1 MHEWG
6 LAGIALLLIGYAAV
20 SGRLQSTVVT
30 QAMVFVALGLLVGN
44 RVLDLVEADTANQ
57 YVRHLAE
64 ATLALV
70 LFTDAVRVNRHRL
83 RREALVPARLLGIG
97 LPLTI
102 VAGTVA
108 ALALFAE
115 LDLWTAA
122 ALATMLA
129 PTDAALGLPVISN
142 RRLPSRIRQGLNV
155 ESGLNDGVC
164 VPLLI
169 IFLTLAE
176 AEEGA
181 GDLEPLRVVLEEI
194 GFGAVGGVA
203 AGALGAWVL
212 RGLGARGWMEGTWKQ
227 INTLATP
234 LLAYGIAVALGGSG
248 FIAAFV
254 AGITFGVVARER
266 AEDDH
271 LPGRAVRGA
280 AERRHLPAVRGGAA
294 RPGARRPGLA
304 GHRLY
309 AVLSLTV
316 VRMLPVALAML
327 GTGMRRV
334 TVGFLGWFGPRGLA
348 SIVFVLILVEETEL
362 PERPLLLDVVT
373 WTVALSVYAHGLTAW
388 PGANRYADWYAAHAS
403 DHAAMPES
411 APVAEHAPP
420 CPRPAQSVADRRTG
434 KDLPMPPATRRKTR
448 RLTDAQLEEML
459 ALTSH
464 ADSVEL
470 KLTVPDSER
479 RADGRRPGHGPP
491 GGPDP
496 PGLLLRHPRPAPQPG
511 RAWSCGPAGSRA
523 AATTPSSSS
532 ARSSPTSS
540 PQRCATPRPWS
551 WRSTPCP
558 AAMSARPPSRA
569 PSVPATPSS
578 TSPPATGRSASC
590 TPRSSGPSTPPTPPR
605 GSAWTTCR
613 SWGRSTSSS

>member
-6 LAGIALLLIGYAAV
+6 LAGIALLVIAYAGV
-20 SGRLQSTVVT
+20 SGRLASTPVT

-44 RVLDLVEADTANQ
+44 RVLQVIEAEAANQ
-57 YVRHLAE
+57 YVRLLAE

-83 RREALVPARLLGIG
+83 RHEALVPARLLGLG

-108 ALALFAE
+108 GLALFAE

-169 IFLTLAE
+169 IFLTIAA

-181 GDLEPLRVVLEEI
+181 GDLEPVLVVLEQI
-194 GFGAVGGVA
+194 GFGAAGGIV
-203 AGALGAWVL
+203 AGALGALVL
-212 RGLGARGWMEGTWKQ
+212 RSFGARGWMEGTWTQ

-254 AGITFGVVARER
+254 AGITFGVVARQR
-266 AEDDH
+266 AEPTTF
-271 LPGRAVRGA
+271 LAEQSGELLNAVTFLLFGA
-280 AERRHLPAVRGGAA
+280 VLLGPALDNPDWRVIG
-294 RPGARRPGLA
+294 
-304 GHRLY
+304 Y

-348 SIVFVLILVEETEL
+348 SIVFVLILVEETQL

-373 WTVALSVYAHGLTAW
+373 WTVALSVYAHGLTASPW
-388 PGANRYADWYAAHAS
+388 ANRYADWYAALAS
-403 DHAAMPES
+403 HHPTMPES
-411 APVAEHAPP
+411 APVTEH
-420 CPRPAQSVADRRTG
+420 
-434 KDLPMPPATRRKTR
+434 
-448 RLTDAQLEEML
+448 RL
-459 ALTSH
+459 
-464 ADSVEL
+464 
-470 KLTVPDSER
+470 R
-479 RADGRRPGHGPP
+479 
-491 GGPDP
+491 
-496 PGLLLRHPRPAPQPG
+496 
-511 RAWSCGPAGSRA
+511 
-523 AATTPSSSS
+523 
-532 ARSSPTSS
+532 
-540 PQRCATPRPWS
+540 
-551 WRSTPCP
+551 
-558 AAMSARPPSRA
+558 
-569 PSVPATPSS
+569 VPALPS
-578 TSPPATGRSASC
+578 GR
-590 TPRSSGPSTPPTPPR
+590 
-605 GSAWTTCR
+605 
-613 SWGRSTSSS
+613 